1 MKYKYLRG
9 SKDSREVFEFDI
21 SKRGQY
27 ITTCVV
33 DVDLLLCG
41 IKTFPCGNGDDFKLT
56 GQQLPVKNSYMF
68 CDTLDMCFFY
78 GPGDTPKVAYAGHA
92 GADERDITEGKL
104 VEAFRKADTVL
115 RAMKR
120 FAGEEG

>member
-1 MKYKYLRG
+1 MTPERQVEL
-9 SKDSREVFEFDI
+9 I
-21 SKRGQY
+21 SKACKEAWLDSHIRQ
-27 ITTCVV
+27 IERRKDAQTWAEKIAVQ
-33 DVDLLLCG
+33 
-41 IKTFPCGNGDDFKLT
+41 FMQA

-104 VEAFRKADTVL
+104 VEAFRKADAVL

-120 FAGEEG
+120 LAGEEVQEP

>member
-1 MKYKYLRG
+1 MTPERQAELISTACKEAGL
-9 SKDSREVFEFDI
+9 DSHIRWIERRKEAQTWAEKIAVQFL
-21 SKRGQY
+21 QA
-27 ITTCVV
+27 
-33 DVDLLLCG
+33 
-41 IKTFPCGNGDDFKLT
+41 

-68 CDTLDMCFFY
+68 CDTLDMSFFY

-104 VEAFRKADTVL
+104 VEAFRKADAVL

-120 FAGEEG
+120 LAGEEAQHGDG

>member
-1 MKYKYLRG
+1 MTPERQALLISRACKEAG
-9 SKDSREVFEFDI
+9 IDSHVRLMQGKKQAQTWAEKIAAQFMQN
-21 SKRGQY
+21 GQH
-27 ITTCVV
+27 
-33 DVDLLLCG
+33 
-41 IKTFPCGNGDDFKLT
+41 
-56 GQQLPVKNSYMF
+56 LPVKNSYMF

-92 GADERDITEGKL
+92 GADEKDITEGKL

-120 FAGEEG
+120 LAGEEE

>member
-1 MKYKYLRG
+1 MTPERQAELISTACKEAGL
-9 SKDSREVFEFDI
+9 DSHIRLIERRKEAQTWAEKIAVQFM
-21 SKRGQY
+21 QA
-27 ITTCVV
+27 
-33 DVDLLLCG
+33 
-41 IKTFPCGNGDDFKLT
+41 

>member
-1 MKYKYLRG
+1 MTPERQAELISAACKEAGL
-9 SKDSREVFEFDI
+9 DSHIRRIERRKEAQTWAEKIAVQFM
-21 SKRGQY
+21 Q
-27 ITTCVV
+27 
-33 DVDLLLCG
+33 
-41 IKTFPCGNGDDFKLT
+41 T
-56 GQQLPVKNSYMF
+56 GQQFPVKNSYMF

-104 VEAFRKADTVL
+104 VEAFRKADAVL

-120 FAGEEG
+120 LAGEEAQHGNG

>member
-1 MKYKYLRG
+1 M
-9 SKDSREVFEFDI
+9 
-21 SKRGQY
+21 Q
-27 ITTCVV
+27 
-33 DVDLLLCG
+33 
-41 IKTFPCGNGDDFKLT
+41 T
-56 GQQLPVKNSYMF
+56 GQQFPVKNSYMF
-68 CDTLDMCFFY
+68 CDTLDMCFFF

-120 FAGEEG
+120 LAGEEAQHGNG